1 MNDSKSHHPKIPPK
15 QGVPRSTW
23 EFVLRVVS
31 KAGEDNIFFMAGA
44 ITFNL
49 LVAFVPLVL
58 LIIGISGVVLTSRFP
73 DPAAFLV
80 SFLLGNLPTVGGEV
94 DLLARVEGVIDSLLA
109 DSAGVSLV
117 GLLVFLWIS
126 TRLVGTLRTVLQEI
140 FDFTHGRGV
149 VKGKLFDALM
159 VVVGGLLFV
168 LNIGITVALLAVQEL
183 GVSLTG
189 LQGQGLT
196 LLRQT
201 SAQLLAFGSI
211 WVLLLS
217 AYPYFLPGGIPWRTA
232 MAGTTFTILSFW
244 IYYRSIVFILGGEVA
259 RSMPGTGLGA
269 ATPPKRVPSAA
280 NDEMA
285 RVRFFVVATDP
296 PFALPAFGIPERRG
310 GVWLRRER
318 RLWPPTGR
326 PGTNTRFWTRSRPD
340 WS

>member
-1 MNDSKSHHPKIPPK
+1 MWRWPLRRQRRRGRRADRHY
-15 QGVPRSTW
+15 QGVTESRMVDSRGADSRGLPEPGLLRRSW

-196 LLRQT
+196 LLRQA

-211 WVLLLS
+211 WVLFLLV
-217 AYPYFLPGGIPWRTA
+217 YRYFPPRRIPWRIA
-232 MAGTTFTILSFW
+232 MVAATFTGVLFEVAKYLFSWYVTSLADYRSVYGGLTSVAILFFW
-244 IYYRSIVFILGGEVA
+244 IYYGSIVFILGGEVA
-259 RSMPGTGLGA
+259 QVYAVNRTRRRHA
-269 ATPPKRVPSAA
+269 AHAA
-280 NDEMA
+280 S
-285 RVRFFVVATDP
+285 
-296 PFALPAFGIPERRG
+296 LG
-310 GVWLRRER
+310 GV
-318 RLWPPTGR
+318 
-326 PGTNTRFWTRSRPD
+326 
-340 WS
+340 